1 MTLDGDARPTREVA
15 DAKALRRAFGA
26 FATGVTVVTV
36 GGGTPHA
43 MTANSFTSVSMDPPL
58 VLVCIDRGAVMHRVL
73 DATGYFAV
81 SVLGT
86 DQEPVARHFADRWRP
101 LGMAQF
107 EGVDWRPGRMTGA
120 PLITGAI
127 ACFECEVWRS
137 YDGGDHTIFVG
148 SLLSVDR
155 SADEDGLLFQRG
167 QFRYLYPQRTE
178 LSA

>member
-1 MTLDGDARPTREVA
+1 VTFIGDPRPSREVS
-15 DAKALRRAFGA
+15 DAKLLRRAFGA

-43 MTANSFTSVSMDPPL
+43 MTANSFTSVSLDPPL
-58 VLVCIDRGAVMHRVL
+58 VLVCVDRGAVMHRVL

-81 SVLGT
+81 SVLGA
-86 DQEPVARHFADRWRP
+86 DQEAVAKHFADRWRP

-107 EGVDWRPGRMTGA
+107 EGIDWRPGRMTGA

-127 ACFECEVWRS
+127 AAFECEVWRT

-148 SLLSVDR
+148 SLLSVER
-155 SADEDGLLFQRG
+155 PVEAEGLLFLQGR
-167 QFRYLYPQRTE
+167 FRYLYPERSEMT
-178 LSA
+178 A